1 MSHRPAGTDSPVAGA
16 AQATRFSPALCV
28 WDDAYAMTA
37 PAQRIAR
44 HMALSIV
51 VGALGIAPA
60 LATTAT
66 PSVTAAPSS
75 CVGDCNGDGMVRINE
90 IIVGLNIALGN
101 ATLGECP
108 ASDCPQPL
116 PGIFVNCAVIAVNN
130 ALNGCSAGPTPTPAP
145 PQLALSLEAGALAGE
160 QGLSLVA
167 RLSHRG
173 GATVSYRVGCT
184 ARCRPQVYQPIVFV
198 LTGPDGNEVVID
210 YPCGGVLLCPE
221 GYAELQP
228 GDELE
233 ETLSITG
240 TAWQQQ
246 ETDPPNEC
254 RGCSEVALSPGRYTA
269 EARFV
274 YGIGSD
280 GSDPFER
287 LVAQRLEFEWPPIA
301 ASSDTATVNPIIP

>member
-1 MSHRPAGTDSPVAGA
+1 M
-16 AQATRFSPALCV
+16 
-28 WDDAYAMTA
+28 WDDASAMTA
-37 PAQRIAR
+37 SAQGIAR
-44 HMALSIV
+44 QVVLSIV

-66 PSVTAAPSS
+66 PSVTAAPSP
-75 CVGDCNGDGMVRINE
+75 CVDDCNGDGMVRINE

-101 ATLGECP
+101 APISECP
-108 ASDCPQPL
+108 AADCPQPL

-130 ALNGCSAGPTPTPAP
+130 ALNGCPAGPTPTPAP
-145 PQLALSLEAGALAGE
+145 PQLALSLEAAALAGE
-160 QGLSLVA
+160 QGFSFVA
-167 RLSHRG
+167 RLRHRG

-184 ARCRPQVYQPIVFV
+184 ARCRPQVYQPIFFE
-198 LTGPDGNEVVID
+198 LTGPDGKEVVID

-221 GYAELQP
+221 GLAELRP
-228 GDELE
+228 GEELE

-246 ETDPPNEC
+246 ETDPSNEC
-254 RGCSEVALSPGRYTA
+254 RGCSEVALAPGRYTA

-280 GSDPFER
+280 WSDPFER
-287 LVAQRLEFEWPPIA
+287 LVAQRLEFEWPPSA
-301 ASSDTATVNPIIP
+301 ASPDTATVTPITP